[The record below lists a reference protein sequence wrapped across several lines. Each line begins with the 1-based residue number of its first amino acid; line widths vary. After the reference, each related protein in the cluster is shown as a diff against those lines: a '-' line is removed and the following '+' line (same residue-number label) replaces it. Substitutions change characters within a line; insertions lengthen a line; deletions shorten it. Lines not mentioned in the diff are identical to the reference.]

1 MIVTREFNP
10 RENPADMEFLAQKV
24 ERIHKNLI
32 AKIDSWKGEL
42 RVGEK
47 VYPFTGIGTW
57 LDFYIDWYKRSKQA
71 LLAKIRGYN
80 KLDRYDKMVSIIMA
94 ASDEAAKKGQTS
106 YTSLDRDYLKEMQT
120 LILTEDKEMA
130 DPSEVEKEM
139 SALNDKINK
148 NVLKR
153 LFPKEEFDD
162 VQAGIV
168 FEKLIQHIETQQD
181 AVIAFLGSLEDLSV
195 LISDEKVKS
204 P

>member
-1 MIVTREFNP
+1 MGEFNP
-10 RENPADMEFLAQKV
+10 RENQADLEYLSAKV

-32 AKIDSWKGEL
+32 ARIESWKGEL

-80 KLDRYDKMVSIIMA
+80 KLDRYDKMVSLVMA
-94 ASDEAAKKGQTS
+94 ANDEATKKGMKT
-106 YTSLDRDYLKEMQT
+106 YNSLDRDYLKEMET
-120 LILTEDKEMA
+120 LILAQDKEMA
-130 DPSEVEKEM
+130 DPSEVETEM
-139 SALNDKINK
+139 NALNEKINK

-168 FEKLIQHIETQQD
+168 FEKLIQHLESQQD
-181 AVIAFLGSLEDLSV
+181 AVISFLGNVED
-195 LISDEKVKS
+195 ISAIIYDEKVKS